1 MLGKKHS
8 EFALGKLILANQY
21 LIFSII
27 ICSFIPIIGTQLYF
41 RLDDS
46 AWLLWASEFNKPLL
60 NVFSTDPGIN
70 NYNKY
75 AGLSG
80 YYRPFFGIYIILMQN
95 IFGNSPFIFQI
106 VGGLMVIGSIVF
118 MFKITELLSNET
130 SALFSIVIF
139 VVCFHSIM
147 YSQFRMAYP
156 FIYFTQ
162 LGCFYFCLL
171 GLVRNKLRYLMLSF
185 VFLLPATTKQSTP
198 LVLNSIILI
207 YFFSYWRTVF
217 PKIKTKLFIMC
228 LTLSS
233 VAIIPLSKRS
243 SGIVKAIVCLDLPG
257 IINYLTERLFFYGD
271 ILTTGIT
278 GIILY
283 FIIILY
289 LSFIMLKTFRPSNN
303 KYEKYIMLLI
313 PLSLILAYLLTQF
326 EHISI
331 YVLLALLSVSFWVN
345 KTVRCPLVWFSVS
358 LSAFLV
364 VRFYHGGY
372 LLEAA
377 YGLSIAMGMLLY
389 VTINEI
395 KLAIKKNDVIK
406 EKTRAMIIFTVIVAT
421 VSGLVLMKTEQMHFL
436 EKIKAVQVLIN
447 NNRNFNEMMDYMA
460 AELPSGAIVYELPQ
474 VQRAGRYNKSDEV
487 F

>member
-1 MLGKKHS
+1 
-8 EFALGKLILANQY
+8 
-21 LIFSII
+21 
-27 ICSFIPIIGTQLYF
+27 
-41 RLDDS
+41 
-46 AWLLWASEFNKPLL
+46 
-60 NVFSTDPGIN
+60 
-70 NYNKY
+70 
-75 AGLSG
+75 
-80 YYRPFFGIYIILMQN
+80 
-95 IFGNSPFIFQI
+95 
-106 VGGLMVIGSIVF
+106 
-118 MFKITELLSNET
+118 
-130 SALFSIVIF
+130 
-139 VVCFHSIM
+139 
-147 YSQFRMAYP
+147 
-156 FIYFTQ
+156 
-162 LGCFYFCLL
+162 
-171 GLVRNKLRYLMLSF
+171 
-185 VFLLPATTKQSTP
+185 
-198 LVLNSIILI
+198 
-207 YFFSYWRTVF
+207 
-217 PKIKTKLFIMC
+217 MC

-474 VQRAGRYNKSDEV
+474 VPKEKRRFLSLRERADTIKVMRCFDKQAMIKVLGRYDVIFEESRKISQETNEGNRYFVAENKLYKKIAEGIYSLKLIRSFERGDTEAAV
-487 F
+487 FLLN